1 MFVRILNGGHIGEP
15 LLPASVS
22 EILKRVAVFVWF
34 TANDANVV
42 SGHSMRVG
50 ATHDLPALN
59 IDLGAVVQAG
69 RRKSNRMPV
78 RYGEHVM
85 AARGGISR
93 AAVMQGTNAPDG
105 NEQE

>member
-1 MFVRILNGGHIGEP
+1 M
-15 LLPASVS
+15 S
-22 EILKRVAVFVWF
+22 EILNPVAVFVGIPDK
-34 TANDANVV
+34 DAHVV

-69 RRKSNRMPV
+69 RSKSNRMPV

-85 AARGGISR
+85 AALGGIDR
-93 AAVMQGTNAPDG
+93 RG
-105 NEQE
+105 